1 MQNKKTIMAVATIM
15 ILIFHLWI
23 NVTNSIIENFL
34 RYICVIGVDLFFFV
48 SAYSIGKKKNIEY
61 KEFLLNRINSVYFKF
76 FLLSIVCAFYVDWG
90 IFKFIKTVL
99 GIELFT
105 NGGGSFLWFIP
116 SIMIV
121 YILLPLYKK
130 LDNKYPRITL
140 SISFTIYMLTSIII
154 SLYTNY
160 TALFIFSNRI
170 LITLIG
176 FYFAK
181 YRILEKMNMSKRTY
195 FVITFILL
203 FIGTFIS
210 YNTYIKGFKLSW
222 LNDVFYLLHIPLEI
236 GLILLLDKIKENK
249 VIKMIGS
256 ATLESYGLQMI
267 IGFKLANVIYKKITY
282 AILSNIVSIVV
293 ILILSLILKY
303 IFDLIQKMK
312 ESILNSIKLL
322 MKEG

>member
-23 NVTNSIIENFL
+23 NVTNSVIENFL

-61 KEFLLNRINSVYFKF
+61 KKFLLNRLNSVYFKF
-76 FLLSIVCAFYVDWG
+76 FLLSIVCAIYAGWD
-90 IFKFIKTVL
+90 IIKFIKTVL

-130 LDNKYPRITL
+130 IDDKYPKITP
-140 SISFTIYMLTSIII
+140 SISFTIYILASIIV
-154 SLYTNY
+154 SLYTDY
-160 TALFIFSNRI
+160 TALFIFTNRI
-170 LITLIG
+170 LIILIG

-181 YRILEKMNMSKRTY
+181 YNVLEKINTNRRIY
-195 FVITFILL
+195 YVITFVLL
-203 FIGTFIS
+203 FVGIFIS
-210 YNTYIKGFKLSW
+210 YNTYVNFFKLSW
-222 LNDVFYLLHIPLEI
+222 LNDAFYILNIPLEI
-236 GLILLLDKIKENK
+236 GLILLLDKIKENR

-256 ATLESYGLQMI
+256 ATLESYGIQMI
-267 IGFKLANVIYKKITY
+267 FGFKLANIIYKKIHY
-282 AILSNIVSIVV
+282 ALLSNIVSIVV

-312 ESILNSIKLL
+312 ESILNNNKLS
-322 MKEG
+322 MKKG

>member
-23 NVTNSIIENFL
+23 NVTNSIVENFL
-34 RYICVIGVDLFFFV
+34 WYICVIGVDLFFFV
-48 SAYSIGKKKNIEY
+48 SAYSIGKKNDIEY
-61 KEFLLNRINSVYFKF
+61 KKFLLNRIDSVYFKF
-76 FLLSIVCAFYVDWG
+76 FLLSIICAIYSGWDIV
-90 IFKFIKTVL
+90 KFIKTVL

-130 LDNKYPRITL
+130 LDNKYPRITP
-140 SISFTIYMLTSIII
+140 SISFTIYILASIIV

-195 FVITFILL
+195 FVITFVLL

-222 LNDVFYLLHIPLEI
+222 LNDAFYLLHIPLEI
-236 GLILLLDKIKENK
+236 GLILLLDKIKANK
-249 VIKMIGS
+249 IIKLVGS

-267 IGFKLANVIYKKITY
+267 IGFKLANIIYKNVPY
-282 AILSNIVSIVV
+282 ALLSNIFSIVV

>member
-23 NVTNSIIENFL
+23 NVTNSIVENFL
-34 RYICVIGVDLFFFV
+34 WYICVIGVDLFFFV
-48 SAYSIGKKKNIEY
+48 SAYSIGKKNDIEY
-61 KEFLLNRINSVYFKF
+61 KKFLLNRINSVYFKF
-76 FLLSIVCAFYVDWG
+76 FLLSIICAIYSGWDIV
-90 IFKFIKTVL
+90 KFIKTVL

-130 LDNKYPRITL
+130 LDNKYPRITP
-140 SISFTIYMLTSIII
+140 SISFTIYILASIIV

-195 FVITFILL
+195 FVITFVLL

-210 YNTYIKGFKLSW
+210 YNTYIKDFKLSW
-222 LNDVFYLLHIPLEI
+222 LNEAFYLLHIPLEI
-236 GLILLLDKIKENK
+236 GLILLLDKIKANK
-249 VIKMIGS
+249 IIKLVGS

-267 IGFKLANVIYKKITY
+267 IGFKLANIIYKNVPY
-282 AILSNIVSIVV
+282 ALLSNIFSIVA